1 MSEFR
6 PVVVELGRVAAR
18 SVGRARA
25 RRRGAGA
32 YAAFSASGLISVL
45 RKTAKPMTAAYEK

>member
-1 MSEFR
+1 MSGLR

-18 SVGRARA
+18 GVGRARA